1 MQKRDHGLEQGKND
15 QVDLLLANLHRLQRP
30 DKFTPLA
37 EACGWVKK
45 EVPSGLVEG
54 IILRI
59 QREERRRRCRRLCLS
74 GSLTCLLHVYIFI
87 AADRVMNATE
97 TGKYAPGLVGSF
109 WLLASLLVGFLLPV
123 WFFLA
128 YVVRQEGKVQSGFT
142 ASARNFP
149 YALSRKS
156 S

>member
-1 MQKRDHGLEQGKND
+1 MPRRDQGLDQGKHD
-15 QVDLLLANLHRLQRP
+15 QIDLLLANLHRLQRP
-30 DKFTPLA
+30 DKFSPLA

-59 QREERRRRCRRLCLS
+59 QREERRRRCKRLCLS
-74 GSLTCLLHVYIFI
+74 GMLTCLLHVFIFI
-87 AADRVMNATE
+87 AADRALSVAE
-97 TGKYAPGLVGSF
+97 TAKYTPGFVGGF
-109 WLLASLLVGFLLPV
+109 WLLASLWLGFLLPL

-128 YVVRQEGKVQSGFT
+128 YAVRQERRAQAALT
-142 ASARNFP
+142 ASARIFP

-156 S
+156 